1 MNHYTLYRPRLYLAS
16 DHPPYR
22 REVELQLARI
32 CATQSGKLLIA
43 AIGLGAKNVRI
54 RPSFNGPFFPFQD
67 VVKQSDYPDA
77 LEAAVHSYNWYEI
90 GYGQNVMVPDALRI
104 GTGRGAETVVE
115 FHPAG
120 FLEAARRRSAKSAG
134 QTPDVVLL
142 HELTHAMRGARG
154 LQNNRSMYG
163 DLSMSNY
170 EEFCALLVEN
180 VYRSERKQKLRLSHG
195 SRPATDAQADSDFE
209 FYKRYAPDIDHWHD
223 VQGDFFRAM
232 AGVPSTFNPFRAA
245 QLFRLKR
252 RAAEIISP
260 FTKAFGRR

>member
-77 LEAAVHSYNWYEI
+77 LEAAAHSYNWYEI
-90 GYGQNVMVPDALRI
+90 GCGQNVMVPDALRI

-120 FLEAARRRSAKSAG
+120 FLEAARRRGETVLGYRIEAESNDSSKTYGVHTNPKKS
-134 QTPDVVLL
+134 
-142 HELTHAMRGARG
+142 
-154 LQNNRSMYG
+154 LQVTFAPE
-163 DLSMSNY
+163 DKVIVIA
-170 EEFCALLVEN
+170 EE
-180 VYRSERKQKLRLSHG
+180 
-195 SRPATDAQADSDFE
+195 
-209 FYKRYAPDIDHWHD
+209 
-223 VQGDFFRAM
+223 
-232 AGVPSTFNPFRAA
+232 
-245 QLFRLKR
+245 
-252 RAAEIISP
+252 
-260 FTKAFGRR
+260 

>member
-1 MNHYTLYRPRLYLAS
+1 MNHYSFYRPRLYLAS

-32 CATQSGKLLIA
+32 CSTQTGKLLIA
-43 AIGLGAKNVRI
+43 AIGLGTKNVRI
-54 RPSFNGPFFPFQD
+54 RPSFYGPFFPSQD

-77 LEAAVHSYNWYEI
+77 LEAAAHSYNWYEI
-90 GYGQNVMVPDALRI
+90 GYGQSVMVPDALRI

-120 FLEAARRRSAKSAG
+120 FLEAARRHSAKWAG

-163 DLSMSNY
+163 DLRMSNY

-180 VYRSERKQKLRLSHG
+180 IYRSERKQKLRLGHG
-195 SRPATDAQADSDFE
+195 AKPAAEVAADSDVE

-223 VQGDFFRAM
+223 VQSDFFRAM
-232 AGVPSTFNPFRAA
+232 AGVPCTFNPFRAA
-245 QLFRLKR
+245 LLARLKR
-252 RAAEIISP
+252 RATEMFSP
-260 FTKAFGRR
+260 LAKAFGRR